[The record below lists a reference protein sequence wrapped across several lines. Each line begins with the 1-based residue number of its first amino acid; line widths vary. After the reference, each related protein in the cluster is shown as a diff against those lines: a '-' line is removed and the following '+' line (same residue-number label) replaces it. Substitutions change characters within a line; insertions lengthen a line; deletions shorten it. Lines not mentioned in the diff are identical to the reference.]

1 MLPTHKTGAIVSSH
15 LDADDAMTLHDALSL
30 YLRSV
35 EASPRYQ
42 ESLRRTVKK
51 LALYLLVHVRQLE
64 PLAINDF
71 LSRVPVG
78 QTTKSNYRRE
88 ILTLWRWAWNEGL
101 TPVPPVKVKKVS
113 PARKAPQAWSVG
125 ELNCLLDRAEADDTI
140 VNCLFPHIRRC
151 HILPAWIAVGF
162 ETGLRLTDMLNLRE
176 ENIRRQTVVLTAH
189 KTGKVTV
196 REIGAYAMA
205 RCQFLLKNSPDGSL
219 FSWITPRRR
228 ALLLWRSF
236 LDQNGIAGSSKW
248 LRRSAAT
255 ELERTA
261 PGTATRFLD
270 HSAPHL
276 ARLHYVD
283 PSLLL
288 PPKGPTPLR

>member
-1 MLPTHKTGAIVSSH
+1 
-15 LDADDAMTLHDALSL
+15 MTLHDALAL

-42 ESLRRTVKK
+42 ESLRRTVRKM
-51 LALYLLVHVRQLE
+51 ALYRLVHVRQLDS
-64 PLAINDF
+64 LAINDF
-71 LSRVPVG
+71 LSQVPVG
-78 QTTKSNYRRE
+78 QTTKCNYRRE
-88 ILTLWRWAWNEGL
+88 ILTLWRWLWNEGM
-101 TPVPPVKVKKVS
+101 TPVAPVKVKKVS
-113 PARKAPQAWSVG
+113 PQRKAPKAWSLSD
-125 ELNCLLDRAEADDTI
+125 LNLMLDYAEGDETI
-140 VNCLFPHIRRC
+140 VNCMFPHIRRM
-151 HILPAWIAVGF
+151 HVLPAWISLGF

-176 ENIRRQTVVLTAH
+176 ENIRRQTVILTAH

-205 RCQFLLKNSPDGSL
+205 RCQFLLKHSTDGSL
-219 FSWITPRRR
+219 FSWVTPRRR
-228 ALLLWRSF
+228 AILLWRAF
-236 LDQNGIAGSSKW
+236 LDEHQMEGSSKW

-255 ELERTA
+255 ELERQA

-288 PPKGPTPLR
+288 PPKGPAPIR